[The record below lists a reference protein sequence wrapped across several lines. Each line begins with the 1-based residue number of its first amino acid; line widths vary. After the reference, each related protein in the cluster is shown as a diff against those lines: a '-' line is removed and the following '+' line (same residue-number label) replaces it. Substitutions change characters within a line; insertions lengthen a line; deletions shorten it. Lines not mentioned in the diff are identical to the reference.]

1 MPRIDTDG
9 LDELCRQMD
18 KDPERAE
25 KRIDAM
31 LIAGAQAVKAG
42 WQKSAEE
49 NRFRRT
55 GALIGHIDYTKKVKK
70 MGDLKYIEIYPQGKN
85 SKGMRYAEIAY
96 ILHWG
101 TTGTTTWRA
110 KARLRH
116 KKYAGEPGIPRTLW
130 VDRAEELSA
139 STRVKAMM
147 DVWTR
152 KDD

>member
-31 LIAGAQAVKAG
+31 LIAGAQAVKVG

-55 GALIGHIDYTKKVKK
+55 GALIGHIDYTKKVK
-70 MGDLKYIEIYPQGKN
+70 
-85 SKGMRYAEIAY
+85 
-96 ILHWG
+96 
-101 TTGTTTWRA
+101 
-110 KARLRH
+110 
-116 KKYAGEPGIPRTLW
+116 
-130 VDRAEELSA
+130 
-139 STRVKAMM
+139 
-147 DVWTR
+147 
-152 KDD
+152 

>member
-70 MGDLKYIEIYPQGKN
+70 MGDLKYIEKTP
-85 SKGMRYAEIAY
+85 SVRDMRRSPIFC
-96 ILHWG
+96 IG
-101 TTGTTTWRA
+101 
-110 KARLRH
+110 ARPAQQR
-116 KKYAGEPGIPRTLW
+116 GEPRRACGTKSTQESRASRERCGLTVPKSCPHPRALK
-130 VDRAEELSA
+130 R
-139 STRVKAMM
+139 
-147 DVWTR
+147 
-152 KDD
+152 